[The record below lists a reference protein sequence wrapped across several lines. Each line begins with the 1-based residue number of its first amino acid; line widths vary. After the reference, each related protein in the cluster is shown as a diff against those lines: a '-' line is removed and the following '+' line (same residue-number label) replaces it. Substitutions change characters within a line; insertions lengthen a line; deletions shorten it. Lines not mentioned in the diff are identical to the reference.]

1 MAIHL
6 NLGAQDLLRVRFTTS
21 GLWETT
27 GSLHVLGDRQPSYV
41 HRRFRRRLLS
51 SADQDL
57 LSLLELMTIPGWIP
71 DALTPIPVGSRPGV
85 VEELEGV
92 AETPDEAVDADL
104 DVLGRYRP
112 QAVWSRMGRAEYR
125 ERLAVMLVRYW
136 RAALEPHWER
146 IEGIWASD
154 IAHRQRIQGRHGL
167 ETAFCS
173 LGSAITYGDSGL
185 SLGCFPGDSAFEVG
199 GQGVWLVPS
208 VFQGQ
213 GLATAPGRPVG
224 LGYPARGAGNLWEA
238 DQAASRELGVL
249 IGRTRARI
257 LSGLGVPR
265 TTTQLARALE
275 LAPATVS
282 AHLGALAANGLARG
296 VRDGR
301 AVVYELTSIGAQ
313 LLDASEYREQSA

>member
-6 NLGAQDLLRVRFTTS
+6 NLGAQDLLRVRFATS

-27 GSLHVLGDRQPSYV
+27 GSLHVIGDPQSSYV
-41 HRRFRRRLLS
+41 HRRFRRNLLN
-51 SADQDL
+51 SADRDL
-57 LSLLELMTIPGWIP
+57 LSLLELTTIPGWIP
-71 DALTPIPVGSRPGV
+71 DALTPIPDGTRGGV
-85 VEELEGV
+85 VDELERV
-92 AETPDEAVDADL
+92 AATPDGSVDADL
-104 DVLGRYRP
+104 DVLRRQRP
-112 QAVWSRMGRAEYR
+112 QSAWSRMARVEFR
-125 ERLAVMLVRYW
+125 ERLAAMLVRYW

-173 LGSAITYGDSGL
+173 LGNAISYDDSVL
-185 SLGCFPGDSAFEVG
+185 TLGCFSGDSVFEVG
-199 GQGVWLVPS
+199 GQGIWLVPS

-213 GLATAPGRPVG
+213 GLATAPGQPAG
-224 LGYPARGAGNLWEA
+224 LGYPARGAGNLWET
-238 DQAASRELGVL
+238 DLAASPELGVL

-296 VRDGR
+296 LRDGR
-301 AVVYELTSIGAQ
+301 AVRYELTQLGGQ
-313 LLDASEYREQSA
+313 LLEMSEYREQSA